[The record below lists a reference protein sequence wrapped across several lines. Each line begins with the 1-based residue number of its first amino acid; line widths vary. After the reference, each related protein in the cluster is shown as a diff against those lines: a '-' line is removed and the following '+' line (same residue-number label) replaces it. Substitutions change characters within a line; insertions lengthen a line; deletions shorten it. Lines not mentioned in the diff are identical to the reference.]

1 MNLGTTQILRFS
13 LAAAAVFAIVAA
25 YGLGR
30 HNAHSQTSN
39 KTTGRHV
46 LYYVD
51 PMHPDYKSD
60 KPGIAPDC
68 GMPLEPVFV
77 EDVKN
82 GPTPS
87 SLSQLP
93 TGAVSIDGPTQR
105 LLGIRLATVERSS
118 TTRSVRVLGRVVPE
132 DTRVYRINAGVDG
145 FIRETLQDSV
155 GTQVK
160 KDQKLA
166 TFYSPDFLSVAS
178 GFLAAT
184 ERVPGAA
191 GNDGSRT
198 MSFPG
203 ALSKQGV
210 SSLQGYT
217 DRLRNL
223 GMSDVQIK
231 RMADNRQ
238 LPENIDVVAPADG
251 FILARNISPGQH
263 FDHAMEFY
271 RIADLG
277 RVWVVA
283 EVSEQETSYLRPG
296 GLAQIT
302 LREEGRK
309 LPARIANSLP
319 QSETGGGTVKLRLE
333 VDNHRF
339 ILRPEMLVDVELPI
353 RMPSALTVP
362 VDALVD
368 SGAHARI
375 YVEHG
380 EGVFEP
386 REVETG
392 WRFGEQVEILH
403 GIQPG
408 ERVVVAAT
416 FLVDSESRLKTPASG
431 PTAWP
436 KDRPAGTP
444 AHVAAAKT
452 VIDPNCGKPVDP
464 VKAAAS
470 GNTFAYRGATYFF
483 CSRQCKELFQKDP
496 VGSASRRQGDD
507 DD

>member
-1 MNLGTTQILRFS
+1 MKLETSQMRRVS
-13 LAAAAVFAIVAA
+13 LTVAVVLAIAAA

-30 HNAHSQTSN
+30 HNSVSRNGNMT
-39 KTTGRHV
+39 RPHV

-51 PMHPDYKSD
+51 PMHPAYKSD

-68 GMPLEPVFV
+68 GMELKPVFV

-82 GPTPS
+82 EPT
-87 SLSQLP
+87 LFAALQLP
-93 TGAVSIDGPTQR
+93 PGAVSIDGPTQR
-105 LLGIRLATVERSS
+105 LLGIRLVTVERSS
-118 TTRSVRVLGRVVPE
+118 TTRTVRVLGRVVPE

-145 FIRETLQDSV
+145 FVRETFQDSV

-184 ERVPGAA
+184 ERVPGAV

-198 MSFPG
+198 VPFPG

-223 GMSDVQIK
+223 GMSDVQIR
-231 RMADNRQ
+231 RMADSRQ

-251 FILARNISPGQH
+251 FILARSISPGQH

-277 RVWVVA
+277 QVWVVA
-283 EVSEQETSYLRPG
+283 GVSEQEISYLHPG
-296 GLAQIT
+296 SLARIT
-302 LREEGRK
+302 LREDGRQ
-309 LPARIANSLP
+309 LPARITDSLP
-319 QSETGGGTVKLRLE
+319 QSEAGGGTVKIRLE

-339 ILRPEMLVDVELPI
+339 ILRPEMLVDVELPV
-353 RMPSALTVP
+353 RMPAAVTVP

-375 YVEHG
+375 YVEHS

-403 GIQPG
+403 GVQPG
-408 ERVVVAAT
+408 ERVVAAAT
-416 FLVDSESRLKTPASG
+416 FLVDSESRLKTPSSE

-436 KDRPAGTP
+436 KERPS
-444 AHVAAAKT
+444 AHAAVAKT
-452 VIDPNCGKPVDP
+452 VKDPYCGKAVDP
-464 VKAAAS
+464 VQAAAS
-470 GNTFAYRGATYFF
+470 GNTFAYRGATYYF
-483 CSRQCKELFQKDP
+483 CSAHCKQAFQRDP